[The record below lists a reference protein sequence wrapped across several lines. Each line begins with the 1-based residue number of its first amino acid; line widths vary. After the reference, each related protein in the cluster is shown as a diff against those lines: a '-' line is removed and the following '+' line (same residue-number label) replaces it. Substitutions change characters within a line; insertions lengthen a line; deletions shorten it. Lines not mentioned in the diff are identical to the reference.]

1 MFKQPDSKLS
11 VSHHEATPE
20 PSPGAG
26 SESRHSQRRKSEK
39 ERPGAAII
47 NSDDPSTEALRRWAL
62 DKQLQFPGQDGS
74 FAQGANTAGVVD
86 GMAWGGPWL
95 LPHKGDTQLPPDERA
110 VHGAPKV
117 IGAEGSDE
125 KDIKQKEGKSGG
137 EKKKKKA
144 SSFST
149 FFGHKKEK
157 DREAKGNDEDD
168 DTVR

>member
-1 MFKQPDSKLS
+1 MSKKPDSKLT

-26 SESRHSQRRKSEK
+26 SESRNSQRRKSEK

-95 LPHKGDTQLPPDERA
+95 LPHKGDTQPPPDEKA
-110 VHGAPKV
+110 VHGEPKV
-117 IGAEGSDE
+117 IGAGSFDE
-125 KDIKQKEGKSGG
+125 KDIKKDEGKSGG
-137 EKKKKKA
+137 EKKKA
-144 SSFST
+144 SSFT
-149 FFGHKKEK
+149 KFFGHKKEK
-157 DREAKGNDEDD
+157 DREAKGNDEDG